1 MERKIKVAFDSVHA
15 EASLKEETKNR
26 IAEKTRGVEK
36 RPAGNFRRARWLW
49 QPVLWCCCSV
59 RRGILPTQRRSLQSV

>member
-36 RPAGNFRRARWLW
+36 RPAGNFRRAARLGTETSG
-49 QPVLWCCCSV
+49 L
-59 RRGILPTQRRSLQSV
+59 TM

>member
-1 MERKIKVAFDSVHA
+1 MERKIKAAFDSVHA

-36 RPAGNFRRARWLW
+36 DPPGISGGRWLW
-49 QPVLWCCCSV
+49 QPVSWYCCSV
-59 RRGILPTQRRSLQSV
+59 RRGISLTQRRSPQSV